1 MNLVEEILKVH
12 SKKQKDKIVSYVGN
26 DRKRF
31 AQLVDVFLQG
41 PYRVT
46 QRAAWSLSNC
56 IEKYP
61 DLLKPHFKK
70 ILGQLSNDNIH
81 DSVKRN
87 ILRTLQFVRVPK
99 LHQGI
104 TINLC
109 FGFLSN
115 TKEPIAIRV
124 FAMTVLANIAK
135 EVPELKNELI
145 PLIEDQLPYA
155 SAGFLSRGGKVLKQ
169 LKK

>member
-1 MNLVEEILKVH
+1 MNLVDEILKEH

-99 LHQGI
+99 AHQGVI
-104 TINLC
+104 TNLC
-109 FGFLSN
+109 FGFLAD